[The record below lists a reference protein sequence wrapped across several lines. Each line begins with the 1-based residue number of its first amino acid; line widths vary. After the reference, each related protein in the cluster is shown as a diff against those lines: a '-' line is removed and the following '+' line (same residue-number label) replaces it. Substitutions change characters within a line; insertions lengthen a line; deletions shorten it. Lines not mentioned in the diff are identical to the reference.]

1 VANLGLVPVRPS
13 LQAWWTVV
21 FYFSIY
27 FCKNNRNK
35 KSFLRKISGKKF
47 HYLSHT
53 KKKNV
58 RFVYL
63 EAIEFMIKL
72 F

>member
-1 VANLGLVPVRPS
+1 VANLGLGPVRLG

-21 FYFSIY
+21 FYLSIY

-35 KSFLRKISGKKF
+35 KSFLCKIYGKNF
-47 HYLSHT
+47 TICLILR
-53 KKKNV
+53 KNV